1 MIGSKWLKTIYTQ
14 LNRVGDKGN
23 KMATMTLVAK
33 QARKNKAK
41 PYNKKQAIVSF
52 IKKFQHQFE
61 MKDDSIDLREMAKN
75 FNDGPIPVEDI
86 HQAIVTVLGP
96 QYHNITFGYD
106 PSGGNYLGY
115 APGKRPKEY
124 FDYIEW
130 DQLYLWTIFQ
140 RDVAPNHVE
149 KIYKDFDESSVIVP
163 CIIKITLTD
172 GKVVYCVWDGHHTI
186 QVCRLKGYTKF
197 QAWVIDL
204 DQFTTAEIEA
214 AGFGDTDEERIKFG
228 CFIAGTNSRR
238 INGLMK
244 RVMSPYDDFMIGLET
259 RDPKFIAMNNILVQY
274 GCMPRRHADRDGS
287 WTQIKSGIECFDL
300 EGTQGPS
307 NGAFWSRAVAFQR
320 NHWKKGHLVLELY
333 RPMAYLYAWANI
345 QGFSIP
351 ASFDTDLATM
361 LSNQFGDAE
370 EVQERIKESYW
381 NAVNTNATVG
391 EQPQHDKFRV
401 LNGIIN
407 FYKQSGGKVMLPS
420 PTIQWKV

>member
-1 MIGSKWLKTIYTQ
+1 
-14 LNRVGDKGN
+14 
-23 KMATMTLVAK
+23 MTLMAK

-186 QVCRLKGYTKF
+186 QVCRLKGYSKF

>member
-1 MIGSKWLKTIYTQ
+1 
-14 LNRVGDKGN
+14 
-23 KMATMTLVAK
+23 MAKHAGK
-33 QARKNKAK
+33 SKAK
-41 PYNKKQAIVSF
+41 PYNKKQAVTSF
-52 IKKFQHQFE
+52 IKKFKYPFE
-61 MKDDSIDLREMAKN
+61 MKDDSIDLRELAKN
-75 FNDGPIPVEDI
+75 FNDGPIPVQII
-86 HQAIVTVLGP
+86 HEGIVTQLGP
-96 QYHNITFGYD
+96 QYQNITFNYD

-115 APGKRPKEY
+115 TQGKRPKEY
-124 FDYIEW
+124 FDYVAW
-130 DQLYLWTIFQ
+130 NDLYLWTTFQ

-172 GKVVYCVWDGHHTI
+172 DRIVYCIWDGHHTV
-186 QVCRLKGYTKF
+186 QVCRLKGWTKF
-197 QAWVIDL
+197 PAWVIDL

-228 CFIAGTNSRR
+228 CWIAGKNSRR

-259 RDPKFIAMNNILVQY
+259 RDSKFVAMNNILAQY
-274 GCMPRRHADRDGS
+274 GCMPRRHADRDGA

-307 NGAFWSRAVAFQR
+307 NGAFWSRAVGFQR
-320 NHWKKGHLVLELY
+320 NHWKKGHMVLELY
-333 RPMAYLYAWANI
+333 RPMAYLYAWASV

-351 ASFDTDLATM
+351 ASFDTDLAKM
-361 LSNQFGDAE
+361 LIKKWGDAE
-370 EVQERIKESYW
+370 SVQEGIKESYW
-381 NAVNTNATVG
+381 NAVNNNATVG

-407 FYKQSGGKVMLPS
+407 FYKQSGGKVLLPA

>member
-407 FYKQSGGKVMLPS
+407 FYKQSGGNVMLPS

>member
-1 MIGSKWLKTIYTQ
+1 
-14 LNRVGDKGN
+14 
-23 KMATMTLVAK
+23 MATMTLMAK
-33 QARKNKAK
+33 QARKTKAK

-52 IKKFQHQFE
+52 VKKFKYPFE
-61 MKDDSIDLREMAKN
+61 MKDDHIDLREMAKN

-96 QYHNITFGYD
+96 QYSNITFSYD

-115 APGKRPKEY
+115 ASGKRPKEY
-124 FDYIEW
+124 FDYIDW
-130 DQLYLWTIFQ
+130 KNIYLWTIFQ

-172 GKVVYCVWDGHHTI
+172 GRVVYCVWDGHHTI
-186 QVCRLKGYTKF
+186 QVCRLQGYTKF
-197 QAWVIDL
+197 QAWIIDL
-204 DQFTTAEIEA
+204 DQFTTAEIEN
-214 AGFGDTDEERIKFG
+214 AGFGDTDEERIRFG
-228 CFIAGTNSRR
+228 CYIAGTNMRR
-238 INGLMK
+238 INGLNK
-244 RVMSPYDDFMIGLET
+244 RPLHYYDDFMIGLET
-259 RDPKFIAMNNILVQY
+259 RDPKFMAMNNILAQY
-274 GCMPRRHADRDGS
+274 GCMPRRHPDKDGA

-307 NGAFWSRAVAFQR
+307 NGAFWSRAVGFQR

-333 RPMAYLYAWANI
+333 RPMSYLYSWASI
-345 QGFSIP
+345 QGFKLP
-351 ASFDTDLATM
+351 ASFDTELANM
-361 LSNQFGDAE
+361 LSKEFGDAE
-370 EVQERIKESYW
+370 EVHEKIKESYW
-381 NAVNTNATVG
+381 NAVNNNATVG